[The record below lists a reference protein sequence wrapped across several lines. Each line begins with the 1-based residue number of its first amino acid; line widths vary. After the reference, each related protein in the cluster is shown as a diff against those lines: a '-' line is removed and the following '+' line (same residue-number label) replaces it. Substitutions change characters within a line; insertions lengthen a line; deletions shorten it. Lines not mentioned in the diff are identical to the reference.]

1 MDFSEKLSLI
11 VQSMLADMPYWSS
24 CCTGGTT
31 TGLKGR
37 CPVGAVESTKV
48 A

>member
-1 MDFSEKLSLI
+1 VSLI
-11 VQSMLADMPYWSS
+11 AQSMLAEKPYWSS

-37 CPVGAVESTKV
+37 
-48 A
+48 